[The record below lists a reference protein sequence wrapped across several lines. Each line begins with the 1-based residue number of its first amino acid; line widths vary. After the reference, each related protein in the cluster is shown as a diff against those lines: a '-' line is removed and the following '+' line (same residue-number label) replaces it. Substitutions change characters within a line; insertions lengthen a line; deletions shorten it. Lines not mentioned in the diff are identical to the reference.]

1 MPLVPATL
9 QADLETIS
17 TKAAHDA
24 MLAMLNKLSGASK
37 DISASND
44 DVATEFASK
53 FKDSFAADA
62 ATAIDKYIKTAT
74 VTSVPVLTC
83 GVGPV
88 AGVITNTIA

>member
-9 QADLETIS
+9 QLDLESVAT
-17 TKAAHDA
+17 TTAHDA

-37 DISASND
+37 DVSASNE

-53 FKDSFAADA
+53 FKAGFAADA

-74 VTSVPVLTC
+74 VMSVPVLVC
-83 GVGPV
+83 PVGPV
-88 AGVITNTIA
+88 TGMITNTIT